1 MFPIVFIGKP
11 IVTNLPID
19 MGGTF
24 VDLAYGQLYP
34 HGASSAL
41 IQAVRNAN
49 DALIRCELLRVKNLE
64 QRQRLIDII
73 QRIGPILGQT
83 R

>member
-1 MFPIVFIGKP
+1 
-11 IVTNLPID
+11 
-19 MGGTF
+19 MGGTL

-34 HGASSAL
+34 HGASYAL

-49 DALIRCELLRVKNLE
+49 VALIQCELLQIKNLE

-73 QRIGPILGQT
+73 QRIAPILGQT

>member
-1 MFPIVFIGKP
+1 MFPVVFIGKP
-11 IVTNLPID
+11 IVTHLPVN
-19 MGGTF
+19 MGGSF
-24 VDLAYGQLYP
+24 VDLAYGQLHP
-34 HGASSAL
+34 HGASYAL

-49 DALIRCELLRVKNLE
+49 VALIQCELLQVKNLE